1 MLNHHHLRHRL
12 GYLGLAMVR
21 RAIKAVK
28 RAWPMWHISELTM
41 YLRACERDGLTD
53 SLSLRDFRGQLAEY
67 EVRLILLNEPT

>member
-1 MLNHHHLRHRL
+1 M

-21 RAIKAVK
+21 RTINALK
-28 RAWPMWHISELTM
+28 RAWLMWHISELTM

-67 EVRLILLNEPT
+67 EVRLILLNEPIAT